1 MFLGR
6 VLKNGER
13 SEIENCEETIKK
25 LRVYIDSA
33 FSRQD
38 VTINSRRA
46 DDDLLRSKLIIINC
60 YNSQPI
66 TYW

>member
-1 MFLGR
+1 MFKSGD
-6 VLKNGER
+6 R
-13 SEIENCEETIKK
+13 SEIEDCEKTLKNLKEN
-25 LRVYIDSA
+25 IDSA
-33 FSRQD
+33 FNRQD

-46 DDDLLRSKLIIINC
+46 DDELLRSKLIIINC

>member
-1 MFLGR
+1 M
-6 VLKNGER
+6 LKPEER
-13 SEIENCEETIKK
+13 SEIEDCEETLKNLK
-25 LRVYIDSA
+25 ENIDSA
-33 FSRQD
+33 FNRQD

-60 YNSQPI
+60 YNSQLI

>member
-1 MFLGR
+1 M
-6 VLKNGER
+6 LKPGDR
-13 SEIENCEETIKK
+13 SEIEDCEEMLKNLKEKIE
-25 LRVYIDSA
+25 SA
-33 FSRQD
+33 FNRQD

-60 YNSQPI
+60 YNPQLI

>member
-1 MFLGR
+1 M
-6 VLKNGER
+6 LKPEER
-13 SEIENCEETIKK
+13 SEIEDCEETLNNLKEN
-25 LRVYIDSA
+25 IDSA
-33 FSRQD
+33 FNRQD

-60 YNSQPI
+60 YNSQLI

>member
-1 MFLGR
+1 MFKPGD
-6 VLKNGER
+6 R
-13 SEIENCEETIKK
+13 SEIEDCEKTLKNLKEN
-25 LRVYIDSA
+25 IDSA
-33 FSRQD
+33 FNRQD

-60 YNSQPI
+60 YNSQLI

>member
-1 MFLGR
+1 M
-6 VLKNGER
+6 LKPEER
-13 SEIENCEETIKK
+13 SEIEDCEEMLKNLKK
-25 LRVYIDSA
+25 NIDSA
-33 FSRQD
+33 FNRQD
-38 VTINSRRA
+38 VIINSRRA

>member
-1 MFLGR
+1 M
-6 VLKNGER
+6 LKQGEK
-13 SEIENCEETIKK
+13 SEIEDCEETLKNLK
-25 LRVYIDSA
+25 ENIDSA
-33 FSRQD
+33 FNRQEVIID
-38 VTINSRRA
+38 SQRA